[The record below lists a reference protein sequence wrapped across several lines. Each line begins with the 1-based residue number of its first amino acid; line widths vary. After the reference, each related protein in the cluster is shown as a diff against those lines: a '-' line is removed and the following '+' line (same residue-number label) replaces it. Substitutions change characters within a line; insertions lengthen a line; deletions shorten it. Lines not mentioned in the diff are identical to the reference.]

1 MKKSI
6 KILIFLLLI
15 ILAVAII
22 VFIYYKTHF
31 LKYMHT
37 GGWESYQS
45 RLFTKLSEYR
55 DLEEYFENDDRKKY
69 IDRKKYTREF
79 FEKKNVVAFHVN
91 SGSSMNDLKR
101 IDVYKDGNKVICFVD
116 VDWSGGFVQTA
127 DVTGDFVMVDV
138 DKSVTEYEIIYENA
152 YEYLIKNL
160 LKKLGVINV

>member
-1 MKKSI
+1 MKKL
-6 KILIFLLLI
+6 KIILLVLFLI
-15 ILAVAII
+15 IVASALII
-22 VFIYYKTHF
+22 FIFYKTHF
-31 LKYMHT
+31 LKYTHT

-55 DLEEYFENDDRKKY
+55 DLEEYFEQDDRKKY
-69 IDRKKYTREF
+69 INRKKYTREF
-79 FEKKNVVAFHVN
+79 FKKKNVVVFHVN
-91 SGSSMNDLKR
+91 TGSSMNDLKR

-116 VDWSGGFVQTA
+116 TDWSAALIQPS

-160 LKKLGVINV
+160 FKKN

>member
-1 MKKSI
+1 MKKL
-6 KILIFLLLI
+6 KIILLVLFLI
-15 ILAVAII
+15 IVASALI

-31 LKYMHT
+31 LKYTHT

-55 DLEEYFENDDRKKY
+55 DLEEYFDKSDRKKY
-69 IDRKKYTREF
+69 INRKKYTREF

-91 SGSSMNDLKR
+91 SGSSMNELKR

-116 VDWSGGFVQTA
+116 VDWSGGLIQTS

-152 YEYLIKNL
+152 YEYLFKNL

>member
-1 MKKSI
+1 MKKL
-6 KILIFLLLI
+6 KIILLVLFLI
-15 ILAVAII
+15 IVASALI

-31 LKYMHT
+31 LKYTHT

-55 DLEEYFENDDRKKY
+55 DLEEYFENNDRKKY
-69 IDRKKYTREF
+69 INRKKYTREF
-79 FEKKNVVAFHVN
+79 FKKKNVVAFHVYT
-91 SGSSMNDLKR
+91 GSSMNDLKR

-116 VDWSGGFVQTA
+116 VEWHFASPQIT

-160 LKKLGVINV
+160 LKN

>member
-1 MKKSI
+1 MKKL
-6 KILIFLLLI
+6 KIILLVLFLI
-15 ILAVAII
+15 IVASALI

-31 LKYMHT
+31 LKYTHT

-55 DLEEYFENDDRKKY
+55 DLEEYFEKNDRKKY
-69 IDRKKYTREF
+69 INRKKYTREF

-91 SGSSMNDLKR
+91 SGSSMNELKR

-116 VDWSGGFVQTA
+116 VDWSGGLIQTS

-152 YEYLIKNL
+152 YEYLFKNL